1 MGRHTNESKHPV
13 FRGAAWT
20 DLRSERRPDSY
31 LLAVAVAL
39 VRPVEAAVIVWV
51 KEPLAG
57 AV

>member
-1 MGRHTNESKHPV
+1 V
-13 FRGAAWT
+13 A
-20 DLRSERRPDSY
+20 Y

-39 VRPVEAAVIVWV
+39 MRPVEAAVIVWV